1 MKEVTCMC
9 GWRTRGSEDEII
21 DQVVAHGRDAHGVE
35 TTREEVLAIAV
46 DVPAPTDVHAG
57 PS

>member
-21 DQVVAHGRDAHGVE
+21 EQVVAHGRDAHGVE

-46 DVPAPTDVHAG
+46 DVPAPTDVPAG
-57 PS
+57 PT